1 MKSSV
6 QKVFEQYLID
16 KGIRYSK
23 PRMQIF
29 NIFIKTEKHLTAYEI
44 YELTKAKYPRIGY
57 ATVYRAMKVICDAE
71 IAEETNFGD
80 GSKHYEHKYGHDH
93 HDHLICTECGRL
105 IEVLQPEIE
114 AMQQEMAQ
122 KHNFTITS
130 HKLQIYG
137 ICGKC
142 SGDNSLRRSQET
154 GIKSQN

>member
-6 QKVFEQYLID
+6 QKVFEQYLND

-23 PRMQIF
+23 PRMQVF
-29 NIFIKTEKHLTAYEI
+29 DIFIKTEKHLTAYEI

-57 ATVYRAMKVICDAE
+57 ATVYRARKVICDAE

-93 HDHLICTECGRL
+93 HDHLICTKCGVL

-114 AMQQEMAQ
+114 VMQEEMAE

-130 HKLQIYG
+130 HKLQIFG

-142 SGDNSLRRSQET
+142 VEE
-154 GIKSQN
+154 KSEKVLKF